1 MSKLSN
7 GKKIIEGVLQMDANK
22 KWLSIPKEI
31 RNSLLSNVWC
41 GNCSDVTTI
50 TAFLIEEH
58 DFGIVLKG
66 KCKNCGKDVAR
77 VIEED

>member
-1 MSKLSN
+1 ME
-7 GKKIIEGVLQMDANK
+7 KIIEGVLQMDANK
-22 KWLSIPKEI
+22 KWLSIPKDI

-50 TAFLIEEH
+50 TAFIIEEH